1 MYEFK
6 FFWKND
12 DNILLIQDDFIGR
25 LNEIMLHLEAPLS
38 ADLITAQGVIFFV
51 AGFETTASTLS
62 TLSYN
67 LAKHP
72 EIQVHFKVVY
82 ALSTRDI
89 SAHNIL

>member
-1 MYEFK
+1 MK
-6 FFWKND
+6 FPIRFCWLYSLK
-12 DNILLIQDDFIGR
+12 DDFIGR

-38 ADLITAQGVIFFV
+38 ADLITAQGVIFFA

-72 EIQVHFKVVY
+72 EIQVQ
-82 ALSTRDI
+82 
-89 SAHNIL
+89 